1 MIGIATSL
9 AAAGL
14 VLLFREAPAT
24 ATAEVPAESEQAQA
38 DAVNQQERVTA

>member
-1 MIGIATSL
+1 VSSL

-24 ATAEVPAESEQAQA
+24 AAARDEVTVDDTESEAA
-38 DAVNQQERVTA
+38 AA